1 MANGDMKKRLENFD
15 LFKQS
20 EVELKDGVSEE
31 DITNWGNS
39 KSTSSEEVEET
50 SPEKKTAEQEEMVVA
65 EEKNCEQIRHEVGQ
79 MPVGIPEQYVLHKE
93 EKQPKKKKN
102 TYSKFAVLTFIIG
115 VASLLL
121 SVLSVFASI
130 VAMYTIPVSIFGI
143 INAKRGMKANGTKL
157 LAVIGFICTIISLV
171 VSAIVVGVTI
181 YMLVKGMIG

>member
-39 KSTSSEEVEET
+39 KSTSFEEVEDT

-79 MPVGIPEQYVLHKE
+79 MPMGIPQQYVLHKE
-93 EKQPKKKKN
+93 EQPKKKKN
-102 TYSKFAVLTFIIG
+102 ANSKFAVLTFIIG